1 MVEFEIVKGDII
13 CFLVEVIVNVVNR
26 YFEYGG
32 GVVYV
37 IVKVVVGDLR
47 EYIRISK
54 EVMCE

>member
-1 MVEFEIVKGDII
+1 MVEFGIVKGDII